1 MDRVINYTDIL
12 LRVPPLFLLDVLMR
26 LDYGT
31 PYDNIKA
38 YEDFVSPNDLAIK
51 IFLLYLLKLIV
62 CSLGK
67 IYISNI
73 YNSHNN
79 IKR

>member
-67 IYISNI
+67 FAS
-73 YNSHNN
+73 
-79 IKR
+79 